1 MSKNLSPFE
10 QVNYYFD
17 HAANLLDLP
26 SEMRQTLKTPAR
38 ELKVELPV
46 RLDNGKWDSFVG
58 FRVQHDDTRGPF
70 KGGIRYHPLADED
83 HVKALASLMTWKTA
97 VVNIPY
103 GGAKGGIQCDPSR
116 LSRAEKER
124 LTREFVDRI
133 DPIIGPNTDI
143 PAPDMNTDSQ
153 VMAWFMDQYSKRH
166 GYTPAI
172 VTGKPVGLGGSLGR
186 EEATGRGV
194 MITAREAVQADGGE
208 LKGKTVVV
216 QGYGNVGCHAAKL
229 LREQGAVIVAVSD
242 VKGGVAN
249 TNKKGLDL
257 SKLDEHVA
265 ATGSV
270 VGFRGSEALAG
281 DQVLSFECDI
291 LVPAA
296 IDGVLDENRSKDVR
310 ARWIVEGANAPTT
323 PEGDDILAERG
334 ITVVPDILANA
345 GGVTVSYF
353 EWVQNLQKFYWTQE
367 RVNSELETTLISA
380 FAAVRQSADRFNTTL
395 RHGAFA
401 LAVERVAKMS
411 RLRWM
416 S

>member
-1 MSKNLSPFE
+1 MSKKRSTFE

-17 HAANLLDLP
+17 HSADLLELSP
-26 SEMRQTLKTPAR
+26 EMRLTLKTPAR

-46 RLDNGKWDSFVG
+46 RRDNGKWESFVG
-58 FRVQHDDTRGPF
+58 FRVQHDTTRGPC
-70 KGGIRYHPLADED
+70 KGGIRYHPSADED

-103 GGAKGGIQCDPSR
+103 GGGKGGIQCDPTQ
-116 LSRAEKER
+116 LSHSEKER

-133 DPIIGPNTDI
+133 DPIIGPETDI
-143 PAPDMNTDSQ
+143 PAPDMNTDGQ

-172 VTGKPVGLGGSLGR
+172 VTGKPVGLGGSKGR

-194 MITAREAVQADGGE
+194 MITAREAVKVDGE
-208 LKGKTVVV
+208 SLQDKAVVI
-216 QGYGNVGCHAAKL
+216 QGYGNVGSHAARL
-229 LREQGAVIVAVSD
+229 LAEQGAKIVAVSD
-242 VKGGVAN
+242 VKGGIADD
-249 TNKKGLDL
+249 KGLDL
-257 SKLDEHVA
+257 VRLNEHLA
-265 ATGSV
+265 KTGSV
-270 VGFRGSEALAG
+270 VDFAGSEPLNG
-281 DQVLSFECDI
+281 GNILGYECDI

-296 IDGVLDENRSKDVR
+296 VGGVLNENTSGDVK
-310 ARWIVEGANAPTT
+310 AKWIVEGANAPTT

-334 ITVVPDILANA
+334 VTVVPDILANA

-353 EWVQNLQKFYWTQE
+353 EWVQNLQKFYWTHE
-367 RVNSELETTLISA
+367 KVNRELETILVVA
-380 FAAVRQSADRFNTTL
+380 FEDVRQSAARFKTTM

-401 LAVERVAKMS
+401 LAVHRVAEAS